1 MNLTTDR
8 AQGVAIVRIGETR
21 LMYPLLADFS
31 GAVMAL
37 LTSGDKKVMIDLSK
51 VTFVASL
58 GIRLLLTTA
67 RALAKSGGRLVMF
80 GATPAVSE
88 ILETTALS
96 DIIPVFLSEEE
107 AIGALGA

>member
-1 MNLTTDR
+1 MEFAVTEQSGVTKAALDGRLDTANVEKIEQDFAASIV
-8 AQGVAIVRIGETR
+8 AQGKNTMV
-21 LMYPLLADFS
+21 
-31 GAVMAL
+31 
-37 LTSGDKKVMIDLSK
+37 DLSK
-51 VTFVASL
+51 VSFIASL

-67 RALAKSGGRLVMF
+67 RSLGKSGSRLVMF

-107 AIGALGA
+107 AIGALSS

>member
-1 MNLTTDR
+1 MEFVVTELSGMTKAALDGRLDTANVEKIEQGFAASIV
-8 AQGVAIVRIGETR
+8 AQGRNT
-21 LMYPLLADFS
+21 
-31 GAVMAL
+31 
-37 LTSGDKKVMIDLSK
+37 MIDLSK